1 MTVYYVG
8 GCKPITLNDI
18 YPIDVK
24 TIDCP
29 SPDLFNSP
37 RVICIVDIDGNFRF
51 EKNGIIRQNI
61 GQLYNSVS
69 Y

>member
-1 MTVYYVG
+1 MLCS
-8 GCKPITLNDI
+8 CKPITLNDI

-51 EKNGIIRQNI
+51 EKNGI
-61 GQLYNSVS
+61 YNV
-69 Y
+69 